1 MTERKTAAPRVAIP
15 QVDPEAPKPAPA
27 TTVSPAEPPVAPQLV
42 EAAEPTRPAVSDQE
56 PASERPIYLTPV
68 DTDEQPISRGLAMY
82 PSRHTQIVRDIAY
95 IEGRRPWK
103 IIEDALEEY
112 VVKHYGKQYKRK

>member
-1 MTERKTAAPRVAIP
+1 M
-15 QVDPEAPKPAPA
+15 
-27 TTVSPAEPPVAPQLV
+27 
-42 EAAEPTRPAVSDQE
+42 SDQA
-56 PASERPIYLTPV
+56 PVSERPIYLTPV
-68 DTDEQPISRGLAMY
+68 DTDEQPISKGLAMY

-103 IIEDALEEY
+103 IVDDALEEY